1 MVTMGHTDTI
11 VEAKDVLAGSFLVLD
26 ARSPSDY
33 RAGHAAGAFLAPV
46 AAWDRTSKTE
56 EGAFGNVEH
65 WNAAIG
71 GLGIDGSRRVAV
83 YDDGKATD
91 AARVWFILQ
100 YFGVPVAMVDGNWPA
115 IRALIDQQAETSVN
129 EPVAAKFSGKP
140 GTGAVDLKERASLRG
155 TLDSVQVFDAR
166 TQAEYDGTDVR
177 NNPRGGHLPGAIRI
191 GHTDLLDAS
200 GRLRSASELRRLLTS
215 AGFAAN
221 RPIVTHCEGGGRA
234 ALAALAAVHAGYT
247 DVHNYYLSFADWAQ
261 DDACPVVQ

>member
-1 MVTMGHTDTI
+1 MVMAGHADTI
-11 VEAKDVLAGSFLVLD
+11 VEAKEVLARSFLVLD
-26 ARSPSDY
+26 ARSASDY
-33 RAGHAAGAFLAPV
+33 RAGHAAGAYPISV
-46 AAWDRTSKTE
+46 AAWDRASKTA
-56 EGAFGNVEH
+56 EGAFGNLEY

-71 GLGIDGSRRVAV
+71 RLGIDGSRRVAV

-115 IRALIDQQAETSVN
+115 IRATLAHEAEVSVN
-129 EPVAAKFSGKP
+129 EPIAVAFCAKP
-140 GTGAVDLKERASLRG
+140 GTGAVGLKERAGLRG

-166 TQAEYDGTDVR
+166 TQAEYDGKDVR

-191 GHTDLLDAS
+191 GHSDLLDAS
-200 GRLRSASELRRLLTS
+200 GKLKSASDLRRLLDS
-215 AGFAAN
+215 AGLAAS